1 MRSISI
7 NNLFP
12 PHTWRNLATPAL
24 TGKVLLD
31 SGINATTLQYDFK
44 QENHSIKVSNVIV
57 ITKTMRVRHLKTRTR
72 TQNPKTK
79 LCCFSLPL
87 FPPTIYHHQS
97 YFHILNCNLSE
108 SSFKEE
114 GSKDTVMSKYRLSPL
129 RRVKNMPSPLN
140 CISDKP
146 SSNPQHRH
154 HSQESILRQQRP
166 QPHPLHISAT
176 RTSLTLTENRQ
187 TNHARQLL
195 FKIKLAL
202 LPII

>member
-24 TGKVLLD
+24 TGKCNNAPIWFQAGEPLHKSFKCDRYYKNHESKAFKNTNKDTESKNQIMLLL
-31 SGINATTLQYDFK
+31 T
-44 QENHSIKVSNVIV
+44 
-57 ITKTMRVRHLKTRTR
+57 
-72 TQNPKTK
+72 P
-79 LCCFSLPL
+79 SLPPYNI
-87 FPPTIYHHQS
+87 FS
-97 YFHILNCNLSE
+97 HILNCNLSE
-108 SSFKEE
+108 SSFKE
-114 GSKDTVMSKYRLSPL
+114 GSKDTVMSKYMLSPL

-195 FKIKLAL
+195 FKIKLS
-202 LPII
+202 P

>member
-44 QENHSIKVSNVIV
+44 QENHSIKVSNVVV

-97 YFHILNCNLSE
+97 YFHILNAICRNQVLKKKVRKIQLCRNTGSLHWGGSRICQAHSIVYLTNRVQILSIVTTRKSRSCN
-108 SSFKEE
+108 
-114 GSKDTVMSKYRLSPL
+114 V
-129 RRVKNMPSPLN
+129 
-140 CISDKP
+140 
-146 SSNPQHRH
+146 Q
-154 HSQESILRQQRP
+154 
-166 QPHPLHISAT
+166 PLH
-176 RTSLTLTENRQ
+176 
-187 TNHARQLL
+187 
-195 FKIKLAL
+195 
-202 LPII
+202 